1 MVVIIMGNMIVFKAL
16 SSETRIEIIKLLL
29 SEEHHITGLARKIGI
44 SVPVMSR
51 HVDILTDAGLV
62 KKRIIGNVHLLSVN
76 LNVFE
81 HALDDFCDHTELHI
95 VQNQS
100 LFEALKQLPEIK
112 FTKYKDKQFISSIN
126 GENGYYVYEVD
137 GKPPT
142 VSIDE
147 FVPEGNVSLTLKKVV
162 PIEKKQ
168 IKIKIKNDTDT
179 EE

>member
-29 SEEHHITGLARKIGI
+29 TEEHHITGLARKIGI

-51 HVDILTDAGLV
+51 HVDILSDAGLV

-126 GENGYYVYEVD
+126 GGRATVNLVIPILVSSPIKRFISSIPSFVNSRFPMQ
-137 GKPPT
+137 KPLI
-142 VSIDE
+142 V
-147 FVPEGNVSLTLKKVV
+147 
-162 PIEKKQ
+162 
-168 IKIKIKNDTDT
+168 
-179 EE
+179 